1 MKCLSG
7 VLLAGIVFATSCTRK
22 EESGR
27 WPLDAGRSTSAVYA
41 SSALP
46 TDDGQWVMPAKDYAN
61 TRFSSLNEINTGNAG
76 QLRLKWTFSTGA
88 TRGHEAAPLIVN
100 NTMYYVGPYPNK
112 LFALDLT
119 QNGALKWEYNPN
131 PVPAAQGVACCD
143 HVNRGAAYAD
153 GRLFYA
159 TLDNNVVAVDANSGA
174 EVWKVRVGDINM
186 GETMTMAPIIV
197 KGKVLVGNAGG
208 EFGVRG
214 WIMALNAANGTVAWK
229 AYHTGP
235 DKEILIGPNFKPFY
249 AEDRGRDLG
258 VKTWPPD
265 QWKIGG
271 GTVWGWVSYDPQ
283 LDLIY
288 YGTANPGPWN
298 PDLRPGDNKWTDAV
312 FARKPDTGEAVWAYQ
327 MSPHDVFDYDG
338 VNESLLVDLPIKG
351 QPRKVMLRAERN
363 GFFYVI
369 DRTNGEVLSAEP
381 FVFTNATKYI
391 DLKTGQPVEDKS
403 KKPGSGQTGRN
414 ICPAVPGAK
423 DWEPMAWSPK
433 TGLVYIPAINLCMDM
448 QGTEANYI
456 AGTPYTGHQTLMY
469 GGPGGHRGEFIAW
482 DPIQQKR
489 RWVIREL
496 FPIYSG
502 ALATAGD
509 VVFFGTMDRWFK
521 AVNAHTG
528 QVLWQIRTGSGIIA
542 PPVTYRGPDG
552 KQYIAV
558 ADGVG
563 GWAGSIVSA
572 NLDARDGYAD
582 KGFVNAMKDLPT
594 HTSKGG
600 TVYVFGLP

>member
-1 MKCLSG
+1 
-7 VLLAGIVFATSCTRK
+7 
-22 EESGR
+22 
-27 WPLDAGRSTSAVYA
+27 
-41 SSALP
+41 
-46 TDDGQWVMPAKDYAN
+46 
-61 TRFSSLNEINTGNAG
+61 
-76 QLRLKWTFSTGA
+76 
-88 TRGHEAAPLIVN
+88 
-100 NTMYYVGPYPNK
+100 
-112 LFALDLT
+112 
-119 QNGALKWEYNPN
+119 
-131 PVPAAQGVACCD
+131 
-143 HVNRGAAYAD
+143 
-153 GRLFYA
+153 
-159 TLDNNVVAVDANSGA
+159 
-174 EVWKVRVGDINM
+174 
-186 GETMTMAPIIV
+186 
-197 KGKVLVGNAGG
+197 
-208 EFGVRG
+208 
-214 WIMALNAANGTVAWK
+214 
-229 AYHTGP
+229 
-235 DKEILIGPNFKPFY
+235 
-249 AEDRGRDLG
+249 
-258 VKTWPPD
+258 
-265 QWKIGG
+265 
-271 GTVWGWVSYDPQ
+271 
-283 LDLIY
+283 
-288 YGTANPGPWN
+288 
-298 PDLRPGDNKWTDAV
+298 
-312 FARKPDTGEAVWAYQ
+312 
-327 MSPHDVFDYDG
+327 
-338 VNESLLVDLPIKG
+338 
-351 QPRKVMLRAERN
+351 
-363 GFFYVI
+363 
-369 DRTNGEVLSAEP
+369 
-381 FVFTNATKYI
+381 
-391 DLKTGQPVEDKS
+391 
-403 KKPGSGQTGRN
+403 
-414 ICPAVPGAK
+414 
-423 DWEPMAWSPK
+423 MAWSPK